1 MMTEMENWMDSFRT
15 QERENVYVL
24 TVTMIEEEN
33 KVQAVKEVVDCPEGE
48 VGAWY
53 ANNLLFRLANET
65 LKGTEFE
72 RVLWKERRA
81 LTRESDKDY
90 AYIKTIGAR
99 KRVTAEMKWY
109 QQLPEE

>member
-24 TVTMIEEEN
+24 TVTVIEEEK
-33 KVQAVKEVVDCPEGE
+33 KVQTVKEVVDCPRGE

-65 LKGTEFE
+65 IKGTEFE
-72 RVLWKERRA
+72 KVLWKEHWA
-81 LTRESDKDY
+81 MTRVSDKDY
-90 AYIKTIGAR
+90 AYIKTIGGR